1 MVHLLNIPLEAAGP
15 VFVSAVDF
23 QQQINSG
30 LSITGT
36 QAIKF
41 MTVLVSIMIPYTR
54 GFSYQPSCSLDPALS
69 GFEAL
74 ESAITNGI
82 TLMSSPICHTG
93 KASSDTTRG
102 QCSNSKPVNMNHM
115 LSTGANSSEASTS
128 TQGCPTLD
136 HT

>member
-1 MVHLLNIPLEAAGP
+1 LDFLNQAAGP
-15 VFVSAVDF
+15 VFVAAADF

-69 GFEAL
+69 GVLSCF
-74 ESAITNGI
+74 T
-82 TLMSSPICHTG
+82 TLLH
-93 KASSDTTRG
+93 ASFDS
-102 QCSNSKPVNMNHM
+102 H
-115 LSTGANSSEASTS
+115 ASVQNWIS
-128 TQGCPTLD
+128 I
-136 HT
+136 